1 MNRHLPATL
10 AAALLATA
18 CGSSKKDNSCDLA
31 ARTGC
36 DSGLVC
42 EAVQGT
48 TGGQCF
54 EPVVLQGTVSDIV
67 SAAGLNDAHVV
78 ALDANRAPLSTVAV
92 TAGSGGA
99 AGSYSLTVRAD
110 RDGTGKPVQAFAT
123 LRADKQG
130 YQTFPGG
137 IRTALPI
144 DLSSAS
150 HDSANH
156 RWTLTGQLTAVKLV
170 QLTGGGTAWIHGT
183 AARPSGGTGALVVA
197 EPSPGGAGPQTGFTA
212 IADESGSYAIFNLA
226 AGTAYVVTA
235 YATGANY
242 TPVTTADLVAGD
254 NGVAPLALAAGA
266 TATIDGGLIFNNG
279 ATSPVDVALVVEST
293 YVPNLDRGES
303 PPGLT
308 VLSGASS
315 YTFTGVPDGRY
326 IVLAAYGIDN
336 AVRDISGGGNTAP
349 VQVTIQGGAVVGSV
363 PGFKIKPAVHLL
375 TIDSQ
380 TVSATPLV
388 VTSATP
394 QFTWQ
399 KENAYS
405 SASTYRVSVFDSFGN
420 EIWTSDQAAGNQ
432 NSATYAGATLG
443 HGMYYQLRILA
454 LAEAMPVPTPFTVL
468 SQTEDLLGVF
478 TY

>member
-1 MNRHLPATL
+1 M
-10 AAALLATA
+10 
-18 CGSSKKDNSCDLA
+18 
-31 ARTGC
+31 
-36 DSGLVC
+36 
-42 EAVQGT
+42 
-48 TGGQCF
+48 
-54 EPVVLQGTVSDIV
+54 
-67 SAAGLNDAHVV
+67 
-78 ALDANRAPLSTVAV
+78 
-92 TAGSGGA
+92 
-99 AGSYSLTVRAD
+99 
-110 RDGTGKPVQAFAT
+110 
-123 LRADKQG
+123 
-130 YQTFPGG
+130 
-137 IRTALPI
+137 
-144 DLSSAS
+144 
-150 HDSANH
+150 
-156 RWTLTGQLTAVKLV
+156 
-170 QLTGGGTAWIHGT
+170 
-183 AARPSGGTGALVVA
+183 
-197 EPSPGGAGPQTGFTA
+197 
-212 IADESGSYAIFNLA
+212 
-226 AGTAYVVTA
+226 VTA

-303 PPGLT
+303 PPGLS

-349 VQVTIQGGAVVGSV
+349 VEVTIQGGAVVGSV

-375 TIDSQ
+375 AIDGQ
-380 TVSATPLV
+380 TVSATPVV

-405 SASTYRVSVFDSFGN
+405 SASTYRVSVFDSFGT

-432 NSATYAGATLG
+432 NSATYAGAALE
-443 HGMYYQLRILA
+443 HGMYYQFRILA
-454 LAEAMPVPTPFTVL
+454 LAEAMPVPTPPTVL